1 MGFEIC
7 KSFKTH
13 FTSDCRELWLLMD
26 LDDSLSMSL
35 SELDKGISTITQ
47 SHDFFDCYPAVLTSY
62 EYTRNFARKLTEG
75 EEEEENAN
83 EVEFHFDIN
92 IRHYYSFSLE
102 KC

>member
-7 KSFKTH
+7 KTFKTYLA
-13 FTSDCRELWLLMD
+13 SDSRELWLLMD

-83 EVEFHFDIN
+83 EVELSFDITTLPYTTN
-92 IRHYYSFSLE
+92 
-102 KC
+102 